1 MTGTV
6 ESLIAYCRE
15 NRRVC
20 PQPTLWNELWE
31 ILPGRRRVG
40 SGWEP
45 PLPLI
50 LAAWHTTS
58 ALSKMLRLEEHIRW
72 AEENGALETVAAF
85 VHGLPEE
92 DWNHIGEWPSS
103 G

>member
-1 MTGTV
+1 M
-6 ESLIAYCRE
+6 SLEMRKCGNADHAF
-15 NRRVC
+15 
-20 PQPTLWNELWE
+20 T
-31 ILPGRRRVG
+31 PGRRRVG

-58 ALSKMLRLEEHIRW
+58 ALSKKLRLEEHIRW
-72 AEENGALETVAAF
+72 AEENGALEAVAAF
-85 VHGLPEE
+85 LHGLPEE